1 VVVLVFFWSAIALRA
16 KQTLHLSKEQGLA

>member
-1 VVVLVFFWSAIALRA
+1 VLVFFWSAIALRA